1 MRHSSLVDEIGALGR
16 RAVLLVRS
24 GGAAALPAWQ
34 DAFRAVLPELDV
46 RGWNDPDVQP
56 EDVAFVLVWEP
67 EHGRLAG
74 YPNLRVV
81 FSAAAGVDHITRDP
95 SRPAH
100 VPVVRLGADEMAQT
114 VGEYCCLAVLT
125 ILRDLPRMLRAQA
138 DRRWDHFDPP
148 RTARTTRV
156 GILGLGRIGQATASM
171 LRGIGFPVSGWSRTP
186 KHVAGVDTS
195 AGPDALPGFL
205 GSTDI
210 LVAILPD
217 TPDTAGLLHAGTLD
231 LLPRGAGLVNAG
243 RGSLIVL
250 PDLLGALDRGQIS
263 RAILDVFPTEPLPPD
278 DPAWRHERLIV
289 TPHAAGFAS
298 HAARAAWVAECIRA
312 EGAGD
317 ALRNV
322 YDPARGY

>member
-1 MRHSSLVDEIGALGR
+1 MGA
-16 RAVLLVRS
+16 
-24 GGAAALPAWQ
+24 GA
-34 DAFRAVLPELDV
+34 
-46 RGWNDPDVQP
+46 
-56 EDVAFVLVWEP
+56 
-67 EHGRLAG
+67 GRLAG

-95 SRPAH
+95 ARPPH
-100 VPVVRLGADEMAQT
+100 VPIVRMGADEMAQT
-114 VGEYCCLAVLT
+114 VGEYCCLAALA

-138 DRRWDHFDPP
+138 ERRWDHFDPP

-186 KHVAGVDTS
+186 KDVPGVATS
-195 AGPDALPGFL
+195 AGPDALAGFL
-205 GSTDI
+205 GAADI

-250 PDLLGALDRGQIS
+250 PDLLAALDRGQVS

-278 DPAWRHERLIV
+278 DPAWRHDRLTV

-298 HAARAAWVAECIRA
+298 HAARAAWVADCIRA
-312 EGAGD
+312 EQAGE
-317 ALRNV
+317 ALRTV